1 MPRDYLKELHMS
13 LVGRTAVV
21 TGAARGLGRAIAVK
35 LADDGAAVAVW
46 DLNKDGAE
54 ETAQIIRR
62 RGGTAI
68 ACGGNSADAQDI
80 AKAVEETHAA
90 LGPVTVLVN
99 NAALSPFVY
108 WDDLTEKIWDDLTV
122 INMKG
127 PFLCCKAI
135 IPDMRAAGWG
145 RIINISSS
153 SAQGGSGFHAHYAAS
168 KGGVIGFTK
177 ALAMEFAGTGITAN
191 NVAPGF
197 VNTEGLQASPLE
209 VDKVASVSP
218 MKRPGRPENIAA
230 AVAFLASEDADY
242 VTGHTLSVNGGRY
255 LN

>member
-1 MPRDYLKELHMS
+1 MS
-13 LVGRTAVV
+13 LEGKVAVV
-21 TGAARGLGRAIAVK
+21 TGAARGLGRAIALK
-35 LADDGAAVAVW
+35 LARDGADVSVW
-46 DLNKDGAE
+46 DLNLEGAE
-54 ETAQIIRR
+54 ETAKMIRESGR
-62 RGGTAI
+62 RSI
-68 ACGGNSADAQDI
+68 ACGGSSANPADI
-80 AKAVEETHAA
+80 ARAVEATHAQ
-90 LGPVTVLVN
+90 LGQITILVN
-99 NAALSPFVY
+99 NAALSPFVF
-108 WDDLTEKIWDDLTV
+108 WDDITEEIWDDLMA

-135 IPDMRAAGWG
+135 IPDMRAAGVG

-153 SAQGGSGFHAHYAAS
+153 SAQAGSGFHAHYAAS

-177 ALAMEFAGTGITAN
+177 GLAIEFAGTGITAN

-197 VNTEGLQASPLE
+197 VNTEGLRAAPLE

-218 MKRPGRPENIAA
+218 MKRAGRPENIAA
-230 AVAFLASEDADY
+230 AVAFLASDDADY